1 MQNWTT
7 RRRASLIIH
16 ALVVLIPFVFSAGS
30 AVLFWYSLFRSW
42 WVAGS
47 LVTVIDGLALLG
59 LVLFICRVPSPFQA
73 LRHVLPFVSVVPL
86 GYELLTALSAHNN
99 VWLSAIVSSIV
110 TAVMVAVAWQCF
122 RTIEQLFV
130 DPLTAAMELAEEK
143 AERERLQV
151 AQVSAM
157 AQQSMAQQVM
167 LLSETLAG
175 MSQQQQLA
183 VSAIQEW
190 VRQPQLQLTA
200 AQPVVE
206 RVRVLST
213 QQATQQQVRSY
224 ADSLGVSERTIYRRL
239 KAGELTHADI
249 IREVGD
255 SNDE

>member
-99 VWLSAIVSSIV
+99 VWLSAIVSGIV

-206 RVRVLST
+206 RVKVLST

>member
-99 VWLSAIVSSIV
+99 VWLSAIVSGIV

-130 DPLTAAMELAEEK
+130 DPLTAAMELAEEQ
-143 AERERLQV
+143 ATREQQQV
-151 AQVSAM
+151 IQASLIARQR
-157 AQQSMAQQVM
+157 MAQQVRA
-167 LLSETLAG
+167 LTETLTA
-175 MSQQQQLA
+175 MSEQQQLA
-183 VSAIQEW
+183 VNA
-190 VRQPQLQLTA
+190 VRDWSQQPQLQLATQSTLE
-200 AQPVVE
+200 QP
-206 RVRVLST
+206 LT
-213 QQATQQQVRSY
+213 QLPAPSAVQATRRQVRAY
-224 ADSLGVSERTIYRRL
+224 ADRIGVSERTVYRRL
-239 KAGELTHADI
+239 ESGELTHADI
-249 IREVGD
+249 IGKEKQ
-255 SNDE
+255 S

>member
-59 LVLFICRVPSPFQA
+59 LVLFICRVPSPFQS

-99 VWLSAIVSSIV
+99 VWLSAIVSGIV

-143 AERERLQV
+143 AERERMQV

-167 LLSETLAG
+167 LLSETLVG

-200 AQPVVE
+200 AQPTIAPPK
-206 RVRVLST
+206 VLST
-213 QQATQQQVRSY
+213 QQATQQQVRAY

>member
-1 MQNWTT
+1 MQNWTM

-30 AVLFWYSLFRSW
+30 AVLFWYGLFRSW

-99 VWLSAIVSSIV
+99 VWLSAIVSGIV

-167 LLSETLAG
+167 LLSETLVG

-190 VRQPQLQLTA
+190 VRQPQLQLTG
-200 AQPVVE
+200 AQPTIE
-206 RVRVLST
+206 PPKILST
-213 QQATQQQVRSY
+213 QQATQQQVRVY

>member
-206 RVRVLST
+206 RVKVLST

>member
-30 AVLFWYSLFRSW
+30 AALFWYSLFRSW

-99 VWLSAIVSSIV
+99 VWLSAIVSGIV

-206 RVRVLST
+206 RVKVLST